1 MCIRDSSTKDQQV
14 DKPITNVPDPGPS
27 TTAPVTP
34 PTTKPSDVET
44 NTKPTELFVL
54 PLSND
59 VMNVFSD
66 GKQVYSQTMNDW
78 RTHNGVDFRGEKGQA
93 VKALADGTIHL
104 VENDPLWGD
113 VVEIDHGYGI
123 RSRYCGVK
131 TNLKAGD
138 VYKRQGNSG
147 GKIRGEFVAGAGNRY
162 KVGIAFPPHID
173 SILRS
178 AEADG
183 VISRQD
189 WFSFVFQPLSPYGI
203 HRFADLFIVFIK
215 TVSPPFFQS
224 FLGIGFGEG
233 GGNIGK
239 IRSLQI
245 RIGVLL
251 LTDTLD
257 CIISV
262 GGHGLCLSLIH
273 I

>member
-1 MCIRDSSTKDQQV
+1 MGKIHFNKDSRMRKFLTGKGFYLALAVCLVAVGAVAVATFTGSLPKLMTDNSSPSSQNEPERTTPRSTKDQQV

-54 PLSND
+54 PLYND

-131 TNLKAGD
+131 TTLKAGD
-138 VYKRQGNSG
+138 
-147 GKIRGEFVAGAGNRY
+147 
-162 KVGIAFPPHID
+162 KV
-173 SILRS
+173 
-178 AEADG
+178 
-183 VISRQD
+183 
-189 WFSFVFQPLSPYGI
+189 
-203 HRFADLFIVFIK
+203 
-215 TVSPPFFQS
+215 TVNQE
-224 FLGIGFGEG
+224 IGH
-233 GGNIGK
+233 
-239 IRSLQI
+239 
-245 RIGVLL
+245 
-251 LTDTLD
+251 LTDIPCEMLEDPHLHLEILVDGAYTDPVKALGRD
-257 CIISV
+257 VKYSNPTQAAE
-262 GGHGLCLSLIH
+262 
-273 I
+273 